1 MQVVL
6 VNPYELGRQ
15 PFGLAEPTAWLKQAG
30 FSVDNLDLSV
40 GRLDS
45 DMLRHASLVAIY
57 VPMHT
62 ATRIAAEAIPR
73 VRELAPEATICVY
86 GLYAPMNAELF
97 ENLGV
102 DTVLGGEF
110 EPALL
115 SLAKRIRSAD
125 ANATLGTVVNLAKI
139 PFLIP
144 DRAHLPSLAHYAHLR
159 LADGIRKTVGFVET
173 SRGCKHL
180 CRHCPVVPI
189 YQGKFRI
196 VPVEVVLADIRN
208 QVSAGAQHISFG
220 DPDFLNGPTHAV
232 RIVRAI
238 NRAFPELT
246 YDATIKIQHILQQRS
261 LLPVLKDTGCLF
273 ITSAVE
279 AVDGEVLRYLDKN
292 HTNEDFGLAVKLL
305 NAAGIALAPTF
316 VAFTPWTTLEMYIAL
331 LTRLVELR
339 LVESVPPVQLTI
351 RLLVP
356 EGSYLLRLGGFRQL
370 LDEFDGKLLGYR
382 WQHADRRV
390 DDLQLTLQDFVAK
403 AESEERPRREIF
415 EQVWR
420 MTHASA
426 DISVPRLPQDLGYP
440 IPSLSEPWY
449 CCAEPT
455 KQQLTAF

>member
-1 MQVVL
+1 MHVVL
-6 VNPYELGRQ
+6 INPYELGRQ

-30 FSVDNLDLSV
+30 FTVDNIDLSV

-45 DMLRHASLVAIY
+45 DMLTRARLVAVY

-73 VRELAPEATICVY
+73 IRELAPKARICVY
-86 GLYAPMNAELF
+86 GLYAPMNAKLF

-115 SLAKRIRSAD
+115 SFAERIRCGD
-125 ANATLGTVVNLAKI
+125 ANASLGTVVNLTKI
-139 PFLIP
+139 AFPIP
-144 DRAHLPSLAHYAHLR
+144 DRSHLPSLTHYAHLR
-159 LADGIRKTVGFVET
+159 LANGIRKTVGFVET

-196 VPVEVVLADIRN
+196 VPGEVVLADIRN

-238 NRAFPELT
+238 NREFPELT
-246 YDATIKIQHILQQRS
+246 YDATIKIQHILQHRS
-261 LLPVLKDTGCLF
+261 LLPILKETGCLF

-279 AVDGEVLRYLDKN
+279 AADDKVLHYLDKN

-305 NAAGIALAPTF
+305 NAAEIGLAPTF

-331 LTRLVELR
+331 MRRLVELR

-356 EGSYLLRLGGFRQL
+356 EGSYLLRLSGFRPL
-370 LDEFDGKLLGYR
+370 LEEFDDELLGYR
-382 WQHADRRV
+382 WRHPDRRV
-390 DDLQLTLQDFVAK
+390 DDLQLTLQAFVAK
-403 AESEERPRREIF
+403 AESDGQPRREIF
-415 EQVWR
+415 QKVWH
-420 MTHASA
+420 MAHGAA
-426 DISVPRLPQDLGYP
+426 GISVPRLPQDLGHP

-455 KQQLTAF
+455 RQQLTAF